1 RHAAYSFVILMN
13 GDVHQCRRFE
23 APQSL
28 AASPVRSFKSISGTG
43 VITLA
48 SALYFPKFVREGAAT
63 SNELRKGA
71 LAMLYAI
78 LCYHDEDFVG
88 SWSKEQDQEVMKKL
102 TVVQDKLAK
111 QGRLGPVGRLL
122 PTTAATTMRK
132 ENPPLVLDGPYAE
145 TKEQLLGFY
154 LIDCKNL
161 DEALDVARD
170 LGAANPGGAYEIRPV
185 GMFVPGGVAK

>member
-1 RHAAYSFVILMN
+1 
-13 GDVHQCRRFE
+13 
-23 APQSL
+23 
-28 AASPVRSFKSISGTG
+28 
-43 VITLA
+43 
-48 SALYFPKFVREGAAT
+48 
-63 SNELRKGA
+63 
-71 LAMLYAI
+71 MLYAI

-111 QGRLGPVGRLL
+111 QGRLGPVARLL
-122 PTTAATTMRK
+122 PTTSATTLRK

-154 LIDCKNL
+154 LIDCQNL

-185 GMFVPGGVAK
+185 GMFVPGGVSK